1 MSTNKKAPAGF
12 TLADCKAMAS
22 LLKKG
27 NTKVWI
33 AAQFKTSARTVGRC
47 IDFVNGGKSSA
58 KDTVKAAAKSAAK
71 KAVKRPEPKNK
82 GLESFIK
89 QAAEVYAP
97 VQRGK
102 ILGKDTEQVTQN
114 QTAQT
119 SKFVITPASVVITH
133 GSVVRVVDKSH
144 EAFAKIVELV
154 LQDKYDEALRMSDKK
169 IAINEFSQ
177 GALKVVN
184 NKVYYGELVVSNKIV
199 PKILSM
205 MAEGDER
212 FKHLLKFLER
222 LLNNPSKSSVDQL
235 WGFVAHND
243 VSITEDG
250 MLVGWKKV
258 RSRNGKLFDSRT
270 GKVPNDIGVT
280 VSMPRHMVDDRRE
293 KTCSQGLHVGAWG
306 YVTSFSG
313 DTLLMVLV
321 DPADIVSV
329 PNDYNDMKMRTC
341 KYYVEAIVDQN
352 RNVIDTKIQP
362 HAKGLEVVIGTAG
375 EILNRIQH

>member
-12 TLADCKAMAS
+12 SLADCKAMAY
-22 LLKKG
+22 LLQTG

-33 AAQFKTSARTVGRC
+33 ATKFKTSARTVGRC
-47 IDFVNGGKSSA
+47 IDFINDGQSTA
-58 KDTVKAAAKSAAK
+58 KDTVKAAAKKAAK
-71 KAVKRPEPKNK
+71 KEVKRPEKKPVAKAVEQVVEK
-82 GLESFIK
+82 
-89 QAAEVYAP
+89 AEV
-97 VQRGK
+97 
-102 ILGKDTEQVTQN
+102 
-114 QTAQT
+114 AQPAAQA

-133 GSVVRVVDKSH
+133 GTVVRVVDKSH

-154 LQDKYDEALRMSDKK
+154 LQDKYDEALQLSDKR
-169 IAINEFSQ
+169 IAINNYSQ

-184 NKVYYGELVVSNKIV
+184 DKIYYGELVVSNKIV

-243 VSITEDG
+243 VGITEDG
-250 MLVGWKKV
+250 LIIGWKKV
-258 RSRNGKLFDSRT
+258 KTINGSLFDSRT
-270 GKVPNDIGVT
+270 GKVPNDVGVT

-293 KTCSQGLHVGAWG
+293 KTCSQGLHVGAWD
-306 YVTSFSG
+306 YVSDFSG
-313 DTLLMVLV
+313 DTILMVLV

-329 PNDYNDMKMRTC
+329 PNDYNDMKMRAC
-341 KYYVEAIVDQN
+341 KYYVEAIVDSK
-352 RNVIDTKIQP
+352 RNVIDTTIRPQS
-362 HAKGLEVVIGTAG
+362 KGLEVVVGTAG
-375 EILNRIQH
+375 EILNRINH

>member
-12 TLADCKAMAS
+12 SLADCKEMAN

-33 AAQFKTSARTVGRC
+33 ATKFKTSARTVGRC
-47 IDFVNGGKSSA
+47 IDFINGGQSTA
-58 KDTVKAAAKSAAK
+58 KDTVKAAAKKAAK
-71 KAVKRPEPKNK
+71 KAVKPKNK
-82 GLESFIK
+82 GLSDFIK
-89 QAAEVYAP
+89 QSSEVDAP
-97 VQRGK
+97 TQRGV
-102 ILGKDTEQVTQN
+102 ILGVDKAGVTHPE
-114 QTAQT
+114 AQT

-133 GSVVRVVDKSH
+133 GTVVRVVDKSH

-154 LQDKYDEALRMSDKK
+154 LQDKYDEALQLSDKR
-169 IAINEFSQ
+169 IAINNYSQ

-184 NKVYYGELVVSNKIV
+184 DKIYYGELVVSNKIV

-243 VSITEDG
+243 VGITEDG
-250 MLVGWKKV
+250 LIIGWKKV
-258 RSRNGKLFDSRT
+258 KTINGSLFDSRT
-270 GKVPNDIGVT
+270 GKVPNDVGVT

-293 KTCSQGLHVGAWG
+293 KTCSQGLHVGAWD
-306 YVTSFSG
+306 YVSDFSG
-313 DTLLMVLV
+313 DTILMVLV

-329 PNDYNDMKMRTC
+329 PNDYNDMKMRAC
-341 KYYVEAIVDQN
+341 KYYVEAVVDSK
-352 RNVIDTKIQP
+352 RNVIDTTIRPQS
-362 HAKGLEVVIGTAG
+362 KGLEVVVGTAG
-375 EILNRIQH
+375 EILNRINH